1 MKISIALSLL
11 ILGIGAVLG
20 WQDHQRYA
28 TVRKSHDKLAAE
40 AAKVGIVLNA
50 AHETDALRV
59 TRRGRLR
66 EDNEVDGNNATAQL
80 ISFAKE
86 LKANEQKG
94 GSPDK
99 ALEEKITKFL
109 GRMMALDPAQ
119 LKIIFAEISANPELE
134 NKSLKDFIAFS
145 VMTLASDHPQTA
157 LMLFTESPD
166 FLKASGILSN
176 QIISTSLA
184 KWAEDDPAAALKW
197 VHTNVEK
204 FPDLVDGRA
213 KHGMITGAA
222 VNDPRLAFKLIAEFG
237 IQDSF
242 YAIRDILGAPKSSE
256 QRTATLAALLAHLAT
271 LPEGELQDKASKTAF
286 CFLGGNAAEEG
297 FEAGSKWL
305 ENAALT
311 SEQLAEACEELSYGI
326 KREESGQWIE
336 WISAKLPV
344 EKSRDRISQ
353 MVRKWTEDDY
363 QAAGKWLVATPAGPT
378 KNISIRSYA
387 ETVAKYEPETAAQWA
402 MTLPADKD
410 RDQTLKNIYQ
420 KWPANDEAAKQAFK
434 KLHGIN

>member
-1 MKISIALSLL
+1 MKIPIALSLL

-28 TVRKSHDKLAAE
+28 TVHASYDKLAAE

-59 TRRGRLR
+59 TKRERLH

-94 GSPDK
+94 GPPDK
-99 ALEEKITKFL
+99 ALDEKITKFL

-119 LKIIFAEISANPELE
+119 LKIIFAEIHANPELE
-134 NKSLKDFIAFS
+134 NKALKDLVAFS

-184 KWAEDDPAAALKW
+184 KWAEDDAAAALKW

-204 FPDLVDGRA
+204 FPNLVDGRA
-213 KHGMITGAA
+213 IHGMISGAA
-222 VNDPRLAFKLIAEFG
+222 ITDPKLAFKLIAESG
-237 IQDSF
+237 IQDSSS
-242 YAIRDILGAPKSSE
+242 AIRDILGAPKTSE

-271 LPEGELQDKASKTAF
+271 LPEGEMRDKASGTAF
-286 CFLGGNAAEEG
+286 CFLGGNAVEEG
-297 FEAGSKWL
+297 FEAGSKWF

-311 SEQLAEACEELSYGI
+311 SEQLAEACAFPYGI
-326 KREESGQWIE
+326 NREESGQWIE
-336 WISAKLPV
+336 WIGAKLPV
-344 EKSRDRISQ
+344 EKSRDRIGQ

-363 QAAGKWLVATPAGPT
+363 QAAGKWLAATPACPT
-378 KNISIRSYA
+378 KDISIRSYA
-387 ETVAKYEPETAAQWA
+387 EAVAKYEPETAAQWA
-402 MTLPADKD
+402 LTLPPGQD
-410 RDQTLKNIYQ
+410 REETLKRIYE
-420 KWPANDEAAKQAFK
+420 KWPENDDAAKQAFR
-434 KLHGIN
+434 KLHGIQ